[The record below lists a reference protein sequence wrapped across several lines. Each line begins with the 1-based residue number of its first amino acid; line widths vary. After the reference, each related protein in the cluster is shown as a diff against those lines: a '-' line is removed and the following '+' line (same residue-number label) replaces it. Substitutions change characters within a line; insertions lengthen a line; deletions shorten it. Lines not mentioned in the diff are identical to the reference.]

1 MSEQLER
8 RYARLLALFPAAH
21 RREYEDEMLGVLMA
35 SAGPQQR
42 FPGLRE
48 TANLIGCAVWMR
60 LSGRGTGS
68 ADPRW
73 APAAAAYGLL
83 AALLLLVHGLRVLT
97 GTMLWNWRIGDLF
110 AWPPLPVWLPLACW
124 ALAVAAAFTTFRVVV
139 VAAAWA
145 AALCQ
150 AAVAFAD
157 YPTWPSGLVEG
168 WPMLVFAI
176 SAALALTFCGA
187 ARGPAVVGPSRT
199 LLISLS
205 LAPLAA
211 LPAVEMALAHVQRYP
226 DGSRLIDAW
235 GGLNLNTS
243 GWSGSSPVAGWLTL
257 VVAPICVLLLLVCLV
272 RLAAPV
278 RRRIMAMAAPALVM
292 QVVVRPVFNGFLTS
306 TVRFNPPVLLQPGQ
320 WVFLVALAVFTFV
333 AAVLLVERAERRAF
347 LIGLGRAAER
357 RARLDPG
364 SPSP

>member
-8 RYARLLALFPAAH
+8 RYARLLALFPVAH

-35 SAGPQQR
+35 TARPQQR

-60 LSGRGTGS
+60 LSGRGMGS
-68 ADPRW
+68 ADARW

-83 AALLLLVHGLRVLT
+83 AALLMLVHQLRVLA

-110 AWPPLPVWLPLACW
+110 AWPLPLWLPLTCW
-124 ALAVAAAFTTFRVVV
+124 AVAVAAAFTRFRVAV
-139 VAAAWA
+139 VAAAWT

-168 WPMLVFAI
+168 WPTLVFAI
-176 SAALALTFCGA
+176 SAALALTGSGS
-187 ARGPAVVGPSRT
+187 ARGPAVLGPGRT
-199 LLISLS
+199 LLMSLS
-205 LAPLAA
+205 FAVLAA
-211 LPAVEMALAHVQRYP
+211 LPAVETALAHVQRYP
-226 DGSRLIDAW
+226 DDGRSIDAW

-243 GWSGSSPVAGWLTL
+243 GWSGRSPVAGWLTL
-257 VVAPICVLLLLVCLV
+257 VVAPICVLLLLVCLA
-272 RLAAPV
+272 RLAGPV
-278 RRRIMAMAAPALVM
+278 RRRIMAMAAPTLLMLIIVP
-292 QVVVRPVFNGFLTS
+292 PVFNGFLAS

-320 WVFLVALAVFTFV
+320 WVFLVALPVFTFI
-333 AAVLLVERAERRAF
+333 AAVLLVERAERRAY

-357 RARLDPG
+357 QARLDPG